1 MYSSALHWFSPVA
14 TQLHSIGTHACVHAR
29 SGNCAHIA
37 MQSCTHSNDH
47 LSALTCL
54 YMFDIYTID
63 THACAHMYRSELHRF
78 SPPAMQRYSSIFL
91 ECSYG
96 CAFAS
101 GDVLCHRRWSV
112 TAPVFRNALIVVRSP
127 PAMKRY
133 SSIFFGMLLLLY
145 VRRRRWS
152 VAAPVF
158 FECSYCCAFASGDVL
173 CRRRC
178 SVTVPVLCC
187 SYCCASCSVHIP
199 RKFPAENF

>member
-133 SSIFFGMLLLLY
+133 SSIFFGMLLLLC
-145 VRRRRWS
+145 VR
-152 VAAPVF
+152 
-158 FECSYCCAFASGDVL
+158 L
-173 CRRRC
+173 RRC
-178 SVTVPVLCC
+178 ALPPAMQRYSSSIVLLVLLCIVF
-187 SYCCASCSVHIP
+187 CAHPKKIP
-199 RKFPAENF
+199 GRKLLGKMRKKRKMRKNLIFIR